1 MAFITLRTPSLSAE
15 QKKRLGDRVLYALQQ
30 EGIAPGSTVLRFEVE
45 TSDLYLDGS
54 LVEGERT
61 TKAAPAPPAPV
72 FSLTAPAAP
81 AEAPAPR
88 SVAQGFKGKA
98 RRTKQELQDLKED
111 LVKLLKAEGSLSSFD
126 AQKRLG
132 LDDCDW
138 APATLR
144 RFFNE
149 LEEERLISR
158 TGQKRGTRYAWVQ
171 KRGEEHPAQVKLVKA
186 DHHEE

>member
-30 EGIAPGSTVLRFEVE
+30 EGIAPGSTVLRFEAE
-45 TSDLYLDGS
+45 TSDLYLDGT
-54 LVEGERT
+54 LVEAERGSRPSH
-61 TKAAPAPPAPV
+61 AAPQPV
-72 FSLTAPAAP
+72 FSLTPPAAAP
-81 AEAPAPR
+81 EAPAPK
-88 SVAQGFKGKA
+88 AAAPDFKGKA
-98 RRTKQELQDLKED
+98 RRNKQELQDLKED
-111 LVKLLKAEGSLSSFD
+111 LIKLLKAEGSLSSFD

-149 LEEERLISR
+149 LEEEQFISR

-186 DHHEE
+186 EHHEE

>member
-30 EGIAPGSTVLRFEVE
+30 EGIAPASTVLRFELE
-45 TSDLYLDGS
+45 KDDIYLDGT
-54 LVEGERT
+54 LVEAERPS
-61 TKAAPAPPAPV
+61 KSSYAPPPPV

-81 AEAPAPR
+81 VAEAPAAKP
-88 SVAQGFKGKA
+88 AADFKTKG
-98 RRTKQELQDLKED
+98 RRNKGELEELKEK
-111 LVKLLKAEGSLSSFD
+111 LVKLLQAEGSLSSFD

-132 LDDCDW
+132 LADCDW

-149 LEEERLISR
+149 LEEEELISR

-171 KRGEEHPAQVKLVKA
+171 KRGEEHPASVKLVKA
-186 DHHEE
+186 EHHED

>member
-30 EGIAPGSTVLRFEVE
+30 EGIPPASTVLRFEAE
-45 TSDLYLDGS
+45 NADLYLDGT
-54 LVEGERT
+54 LVEAERP
-61 TKAAPAPPAPV
+61 TKHAYTPPPPV

-81 AEAPAPR
+81 AAEAPAPKP
-88 SVAQGFKGKA
+88 SADFKTKG
-98 RRTKQELQDLKED
+98 RRNKNELEELKQKLM
-111 LVKLLKAEGSLSSFD
+111 KLLQAEGSLSSFD

-132 LDDCDW
+132 LEDCDW

-149 LEEERLISR
+149 LESDNLINRS
-158 TGQKRGTRYAWVQ
+158 GQKRGTRYAWVQ
-171 KRGEEHPAQVKLVKA
+171 KRGEEHPATVKLVKA
-186 DHHEE
+186 DHGEE